1 MFQSKFTTPLAIAAL
16 GCLIGFGAAAH
27 EFVAS
32 SKTTPANGKDT
43 AAFILDSTHVFGTP
57 EEAEAPKHVR
67 AQLITPS
74 ATTELDV
81 TENADAP
88 NLTGTFTLSKEEP
101 AWLVG
106 HRLPVIWSQTPDGW
120 KEGGPDTHPD
130 AVASSR
136 FEKFSK
142 NLTGGSQN
150 ADFVSSPLGHKLE
163 IVPLSDPRMTA
174 IGQDVAV
181 QILLDGQPYSTSV
194 LATYAGFTDTPS
206 SYAYYTETFSDDLGS
221 GIAKIRIT
229 KPGLWM
235 VRVVADVPDSD
246 ASVRVHNL
254 RATLTFDV
262 SQ

>member
-32 SKTTPANGKDT
+32 SKTTPTNGKDT

-57 EEAEAPKHVR
+57 EEAEAPKHVL

-120 KEGGPDTHPD
+120 KEGGPDAHPD

-150 ADFVSSPLGHKLE
+150 ADFISSPLGHKLE
-163 IVPLSDPRMTA
+163 IVPLSESDNGLPHDPFQLKT
-174 IGQDVAV
+174 GLLQDSAAPQVRPESRSKNPV
-181 QILLDGQPYSTSV
+181 QAQ
-194 LATYAGFTDTPS
+194 
-206 SYAYYTETFSDDLGS
+206 FSE
-221 GIAKIRIT
+221 
-229 KPGLWM
+229 PEC
-235 VRVVADVPDSD
+235 
-246 ASVRVHNL
+246 H
-254 RATLTFDV
+254 
-262 SQ
+262 

>member
-32 SKTTPANGKDT
+32 SKTTPEKGGDT
-43 AAFILDSTHVFGTP
+43 AVFILDSTHVFGNA
-57 EEAEAPKHVR
+57 EEAETPKHVR

-74 ATTELDV
+74 AITELDV
-81 TENADAP
+81 VKNADAP
-88 NLTGTFTLSKEEP
+88 NLTGTFTLSKAES

-120 KEGGPDTHPD
+120 KEGGPDQHPD
-130 AVASSR
+130 AIASSR

-142 NLTGGSQN
+142 NLTGGTQST
-150 ADFVSSPLGHKLE
+150 DFISSPLGHKLE

-174 IGQDVAV
+174 IGQDMAV
-181 QILLDGQPYSTSV
+181 QILLDGHPYSTSV

-206 SYAYYTETFSDDLGS
+206 SYAYYTETFSDGRGS

-235 VRVVADVPDSD
+235 VRVAADVPDSD
-246 ASVRVHNL
+246 TGVQVHNL
-254 RATLTFDV
+254 RATLTFNV
-262 SQ
+262 NQ